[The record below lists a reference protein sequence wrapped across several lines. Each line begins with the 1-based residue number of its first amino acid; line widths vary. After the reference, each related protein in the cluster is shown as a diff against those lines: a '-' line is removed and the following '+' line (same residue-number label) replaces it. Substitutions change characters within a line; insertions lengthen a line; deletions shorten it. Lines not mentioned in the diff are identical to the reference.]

1 MNLVIL
7 SFNLF
12 EFFGRQAAL
21 NEMNEFRFENTLT
34 ITESQYVALW
44 GVLRSRPLSRMLVVL
59 AAIGIV
65 FLFSTYTLL
74 LGVILLCVTVML
86 VLLPGKILPGSA
98 RRLFRQH
105 KYLRDAIT
113 YGVSEQRLWVNS
125 ARIEASVSWSMLV
138 TWRETEDW
146 LVLSPSGIPPVYL
159 SLARLRGEGLY
170 GRVRALAASNAPEYG
185 SRVPSGE

>member
-1 MNLVIL
+1 M
-7 SFNLF
+7 
-12 EFFGRQAAL
+12 

-44 GVLRSRPLSRMLVVL
+44 GVLPLRPLSRMVVVL

-74 LGVILLCVTVML
+74 LGVILLCVTVMS
-86 VLLPGKILPGSA
+86 GKILPGSA

-125 ARIEASVSWSMLV
+125 ARIEASVSWSMLG